1 MSDEYEMQ
9 VTPAAGE
16 IEIRRSSQKISTKI
30 FANLSVKI
38 SSLILQRKRFKQLKP
53 GLNTL
58 KKLMTN
64 NTTSYQEL
72 PQQKVRMVT
81 S

>member
-1 MSDEYEMQ
+1 MSDEYEMK
-9 VTPAAGE
+9 VTPADGE
-16 IEIRRSSQKISTKI
+16 IEIHKSSQKISTKI

-38 SSLILQRKRFKQLKP
+38 SSPIFQRKRFKQLKT

-64 NTTSYQEL
+64 NKTSYQEL

>member
-1 MSDEYEMQ
+1 MSDEYEMK

-16 IEIRRSSQKISTKI
+16 IEIQKSSQKISTKI

-38 SSLILQRKRFKQLKP
+38 SSPIFQRKRFKQLKT

-64 NTTSYQEL
+64 NKTSYQEL

>member
-1 MSDEYEMQ
+1 MSDEYEMK
-9 VTPAAGE
+9 VTPAADE
-16 IEIRRSSQKISTKI
+16 IEIHESSQKISTKI

-38 SSLILQRKRFKQLKP
+38 SSPIFHRKRFKQLKT

-64 NTTSYQEL
+64 NKTSYQEL

>member
-1 MSDEYEMQ
+1 MSVEYEMK

-16 IEIRRSSQKISTKI
+16 IEIHKSSQKISTKI

-38 SSLILQRKRFKQLKP
+38 SSPIFQRKRFKQLKT

-64 NTTSYQEL
+64 NKTSYQEL

>member
-1 MSDEYEMQ
+1 MSDEYEMK

-16 IEIRRSSQKISTKI
+16 IEINKSSQKISTKI

-38 SSLILQRKRFKQLKP
+38 SSPIFQRKRFKQLKT
-53 GLNTL
+53 GLSTL

-64 NTTSYQEL
+64 NKTSYQEL
-72 PQQKVRMVT
+72 PQQKVRMV
-81 S
+81 

>member
-1 MSDEYEMQ
+1 MSDEYEMK

-16 IEIRRSSQKISTKI
+16 IEIHKSSQKISTKV

-38 SSLILQRKRFKQLKP
+38 SSPILQRKRFKQLKT

-58 KKLMTN
+58 KKSMTN
-64 NTTSYQEL
+64 NKTSYQEL

>member
-1 MSDEYEMQ
+1 MSDEYEMK

-16 IEIRRSSQKISTKI
+16 IEINKSSQKISTKI

-38 SSLILQRKRFKQLKP
+38 SSPIFQRKRFKQLKT
-53 GLNTL
+53 GLSTL

-64 NTTSYQEL
+64 NKTSYQEL

>member
-9 VTPAAGE
+9 VTLVAGE
-16 IEIRRSSQKISTKI
+16 IEIHRSSQKISTKI

-38 SSLILQRKRFKQLKP
+38 LSLIFQRKRFKQLRT

-64 NTTSYQEL
+64 NKTSYQEL